1 MAKLYTTKGNVNGFK
16 AMVAALYNGVPLQ
29 VPDNFDIATH
39 ASTAEYLAISP
50 MGEVPCLQTACG
62 AAISQPDAI
71 LRFVMR
77 SNLASQLYGRC
88 AVEQGQVD
96 QFIEFAKTK
105 LEAPLNAW
113 TYPIHGLSKYNHQ
126 VVESAMKDVPVAL
139 AFLEAHLATRTFLVG
154 QCVTGAD
161 IACALAM
168 LDASTVVFDGAFRE
182 PFPNVFR
189 WFMTCINQPEFTA
202 VIGEVTLCVEAK
214 SAKPAKAA
222 KPAKEKKPQQPKQEK
237 KKKEKKPKSDD
248 DEEPAPAP
256 AAKRVNP
263 LESLPKSPMNLDE
276 LKRKYSNSESP
287 VFFKWLWENYDAE
300 GWCWYF
306 CKYQYPNDFS
316 KLFNANNLVNGFVQR
331 LDPLRKWGF
340 GSLCICGEYE
350 KAPWNIYGIWLF
362 RGQEVPFEMYDCPDA
377 EVYDFEKCDPSNPEH
392 RTKMEAL
399 MAAEGDFF
407 NQSPQHECQTW
418 KPFK

>member
-1 MAKLYTTKGNVNGFK
+1 
-16 AMVAALYNGVPLQ
+16 MVAALYNGVPLQ

-105 LEAPLNAW
+105 LEAPL
-113 TYPIHGLSKYNHQ
+113 
-126 VVESAMKDVPVAL
+126 
-139 AFLEAHLATRTFLVG
+139 ATRTFLVG

-168 LDASTVVFDGAFRE
+168 LDASTVIFDGAFRE
-182 PFPNVFR
+182 PSPNVFR
-189 WFMTCINQPEFTA
+189 WFMTCVNQPEFTA

-214 SAKPAKAA
+214 SAKPV
-222 KPAKEKKPQQPKQEK
+222 KPVKEKKAQQPKQEK

-248 DEEPAPAP
+248 DEEPAA
-256 AAKRVNP
+256 V
-263 LESLPKSPMNLDE
+263 
-276 LKRKYSNSESP
+276 P
-287 VFFKWLWENYDAE
+287 VVK
-300 GWCWYF
+300 
-306 CKYQYPNDFS
+306 
-316 KLFNANNLVNGFVQR
+316 
-331 LDPLRKWGF
+331 
-340 GSLCICGEYE
+340 
-350 KAPWNIYGIWLF
+350 
-362 RGQEVPFEMYDCPDA
+362 
-377 EVYDFEKCDPSNPEH
+377 
-392 RTKMEAL
+392 
-399 MAAEGDFF
+399 
-407 NQSPQHECQTW
+407 
-418 KPFK
+418 